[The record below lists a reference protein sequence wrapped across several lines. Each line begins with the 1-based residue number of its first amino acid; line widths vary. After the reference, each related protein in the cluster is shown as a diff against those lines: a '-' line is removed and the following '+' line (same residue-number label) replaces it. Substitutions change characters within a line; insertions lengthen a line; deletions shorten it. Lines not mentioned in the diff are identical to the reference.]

1 MGAVQTGTL
10 VKRKLIWRLVGAPLL
25 ALVCATAS
33 TGAAL
38 AHQPFFENPDTT
50 ASTPIP
56 VKDPA
61 ISTALFATLERPGDV
76 DFYMFTVAAGRTI
89 EIGMTI
95 PQIAGQEEFAPSV
108 GVIAAGLDSSAVSE
122 LPEEVRTLVS
132 TQTGATVLDP
142 VEASFFF
149 EPFSRTAYWRRQ
161 RQTVTFPVEGTV
173 FVVVCHAASAVG
185 RYTLVVGQREVPGG
199 ESGFGR
205 KLKEYWTPVK
215 PGPTSEGG
223 SPVRADAD
231 ATPTT
236 ADTEAVNESGPRCS
250 WLMRLLAA
258 LIGASELCQ

>member
-1 MGAVQTGTL
+1 MTSTSTCS
-10 VKRKLIWRLVGAPLL
+10 PLPR
-25 ALVCATAS
+25 AES
-33 TGAAL
+33 
-38 AHQPFFENPDTT
+38 
-50 ASTPIP
+50 
-56 VKDPA
+56 
-61 ISTALFATLERPGDV
+61 
-76 DFYMFTVAAGRTI
+76 I

-132 TQTGATVLDP
+132 AQTGATVLEP

-161 RQTVTFPVEGTV
+161 RQTVTFPVEGPV
-173 FVVVCHAASAVG
+173 FVVVWHAASAVG

-205 KLKEYWTPVK
+205 KLKEYWTPVN

-258 LIGASELCQ
+258 LMGASELCQCAAALAGAGCDGRLQILQGRPIPRDGWETLGLPTVGCTGNRGDSCLFRCRRAVAG